1 MDSSKPERG
10 VRTLPVPPNLRP
22 SARGLLA
29 AVAGPSLV
37 TIAGVLAG
45 LEGKQGI
52 AALFLAAVVVA
63 TFAGG
68 LLAGLLAAAVSA
80 LSYSYV
86 FIEPEHSFDLTS
98 DGRLVVAV
106 STVGFVVAAVI
117 VDQVMERQRELQQR
131 LERELEQRRRRE
143 DGLAF
148 LTDAGAELSSS
159 LDYRRTLGRVGR
171 LAVPRLA
178 DGSVIDVVQ
187 DDRTLHQVAV
197 VHVDAAK
204 ARLVEELEERYPSD
218 TRVASSPIGR
228 LLREGTSV
236 LVPEVTPAWLSGMAR
251 DADHL
256 ADLRRLGLRSLMAV
270 PLVVRGRVLGALTFL
285 AGVESGRLYG
295 PTDLRLAEGLARQAA
310 LAIDNARLFGQRS
323 EVARTLQRALLP
335 PALPGI
341 PNVEVAARYRAAGA
355 GMEIGGDF
363 YDVFEIGAGRWAVAV
378 GDVCGKGPEAAAVT
392 GLARHTLRAVAL
404 EPREPS
410 DVLALL
416 NDAIRSDPTDVGF
429 CTVAYGNL
437 TPGPNGVRL
446 SLCLAG
452 HPPPLVRRADG
463 SIVPAGRPGTM
474 LGVLEEPNLEND
486 DLHLAPGDAVAFY
499 TDGLIERAEGD
510 VLETEARLAET
521 LAAGADETAHVLVDR
536 IDEAFGV
543 TEADLTR
550 DDIALLVIRVSGP
563 GAGL

>member
-1 MDSSKPERG
+1 
-10 VRTLPVPPNLRP
+10 
-22 SARGLLA
+22 
-29 AVAGPSLV
+29 
-37 TIAGVLAG
+37 
-45 LEGKQGI
+45 
-52 AALFLAAVVVA
+52 
-63 TFAGG
+63 
-68 LLAGLLAAAVSA
+68 
-80 LSYSYV
+80 
-86 FIEPEHSFDLTS
+86 
-98 DGRLVVAV
+98 
-106 STVGFVVAAVI
+106 
-117 VDQVMERQRELQQR
+117 
-131 LERELEQRRRRE
+131 
-143 DGLAF
+143 
-148 LTDAGAELSSS
+148 
-159 LDYRRTLGRVGR
+159 
-171 LAVPRLA
+171 
-178 DGSVIDVVQ
+178 
-187 DDRTLHQVAV
+187 
-197 VHVDAAK
+197 
-204 ARLVEELEERYPSD
+204 
-218 TRVASSPIGR
+218 
-228 LLREGTSV
+228 
-236 LVPEVTPAWLSGMAR
+236 
-251 DADHL
+251 
-256 ADLRRLGLRSLMAV
+256 
-270 PLVVRGRVLGALTFL
+270 
-285 AGVESGRLYG
+285 
-295 PTDLRLAEGLARQAA
+295 
-310 LAIDNARLFGQRS
+310 
-323 EVARTLQRALLP
+323 
-335 PALPGI
+335 
-341 PNVEVAARYRAAGA
+341 
-355 GMEIGGDF
+355 
-363 YDVFEIGAGRWAVAV
+363 
-378 GDVCGKGPEAAAVT
+378 
-392 GLARHTLRAVAL
+392 VAL